1 MTEEIPQTEFKVI
14 KLDSG
19 EDIICK
25 VLQEYSDALL
35 IERPFAVREQ
45 NVMDQDNET
54 VVNHTGF
61 SKWVSFTNDPEFVV
75 YKNKILTIGNLAPE
89 VRFYYKHLV
98 SKMIIEE
105 QNNVKTEE
113 EALEKMRHLQEAV
126 SELTDSSSDIED
138 IADAVETLSD
148 DDVSNVLYF
157 PPTDKDKLH

>member
-35 IERPFAVREQ
+35 IERPFAIREQ
-45 NVMDQDNET
+45 NVMDHNET
-54 VVNHTGF
+54 IVNQTGF

-75 YKNKILTIGNLAPE
+75 YKNKILTMGNLAPE

-126 SELTDSSSDIED
+126 SELTDSSSDLED
-138 IADAVETLSD
+138 ITDAVETLSD
-148 DDVSNVLYF
+148 DDGSNVLYF